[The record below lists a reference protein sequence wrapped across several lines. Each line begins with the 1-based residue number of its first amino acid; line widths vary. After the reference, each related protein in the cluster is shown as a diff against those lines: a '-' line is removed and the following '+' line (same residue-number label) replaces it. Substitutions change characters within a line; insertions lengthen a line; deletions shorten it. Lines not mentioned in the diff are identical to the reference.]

1 MDGIALMAS
10 SMHAAQTRL
19 DISALNLANVSTD
32 GFRRSIA
39 HAVLTAG
46 GVVTEA
52 RVDGKQLALRHTG
65 RVFDVAVAGAG
76 GFIIRGTDGKLY
88 SERSASFERDVRGR
102 LLDESGRVLLGRA
115 GPMVVGADASLDDRE
130 IRVTPGTVVR
140 SGFLEASN
148 VDAIHEMVDVL
159 TAQRAFETAQKTL
172 SAIDDVRSKAANES
186 ARVKS

>member
-10 SMHAAQTRL
+10 AMHAAQARL

-52 RVDGKQLALRHTG
+52 ALDGKQLALRHTG
-65 RVFDVAVAGAG
+65 RVLDIAVAGAG
-76 GFIIRGTDGKLY
+76 AFLVRGAEGTLY
-88 SERSASFERDVRGR
+88 RERSASFERDVAGR
-102 LLDESGRVLLGRA
+102 LSDGNGRVLLGRA
-115 GPMVVGADASLDDRE
+115 GPMLVGADASLDDRA
-130 IRVTPGTVVR
+130 IRVTPGTVLR

-172 SAIDDVRSKAANES
+172 SAIDDVRSKATNES